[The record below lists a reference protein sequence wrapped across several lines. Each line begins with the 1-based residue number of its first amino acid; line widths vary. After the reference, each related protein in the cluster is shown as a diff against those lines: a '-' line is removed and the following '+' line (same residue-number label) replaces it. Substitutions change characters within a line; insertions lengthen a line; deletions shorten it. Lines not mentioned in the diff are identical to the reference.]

1 MSRAN
6 GAFACVDFIDAKR
19 IPHSGWLPTGA
30 VDREVTSPPTL
41 TDWSGAWS
49 EIKARIRLKPSSK
62 AGALSI
68 SGEATWGGLDPER
81 IKSGAVHIGSIEGV
95 AAPVG
100 GPSVSP
106 WGITTQRCPSTRGKD
121 TDCKVWMRRLGP
133 CLLVSDNENCG
144 RANVSFQGV
153 YTRK

>member
-1 MSRAN
+1 M
-6 GAFACVDFIDAKR
+6 
-19 IPHSGWLPTGA
+19 
-30 VDREVTSPPTL
+30 
-41 TDWSGAWS
+41 
-49 EIKARIRLKPSSK
+49 KPSSK

-100 GPSVSP
+100 GSLSFAMTDNDATLPVD
-106 WGITTQRCPSTRGKD
+106 QGKD

-133 CLLVSDNENCG
+133 YLLVSDNENCG
-144 RANVSFQGV
+144 GANVSFQGV